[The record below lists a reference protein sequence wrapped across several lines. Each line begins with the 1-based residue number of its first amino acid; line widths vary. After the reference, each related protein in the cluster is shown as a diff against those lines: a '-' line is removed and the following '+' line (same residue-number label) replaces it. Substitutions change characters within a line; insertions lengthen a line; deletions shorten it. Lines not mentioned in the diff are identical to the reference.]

1 MEAAFYT
8 VATWLLPVV
17 AAIVL
22 HDFAQWTV
30 ARWMGDPA
38 ANAQRPERNAVR
50 HIDAIG
56 SVLVP
61 IALALAHA
69 PVFGWGKRLPLTV
82 DDDTVTRRRLALVAL
97 TGPVACMV
105 HAVIGAV
112 ALGALVAAMGG
123 TMPES
128 GTSGFLAAN
137 LLNFI
142 LANACMATFHL
153 LPFPPFDVGRA
164 IAELLPEGVRR
175 KVRRGG
181 RIFIL
186 ITVAV
191 IVALP
196 LLDPEARIGEKLA
209 APVINAIMGFVLGL
223 VNLTV

>member
-1 MEAAFYT
+1 MEAALYT

-17 AAIVL
+17 AAIML
-22 HDFAQWTV
+22 HDFAQWSV

-38 ANAQRPERNAVR
+38 ALKPRTAR
-50 HIDAIG
+50 HIDPVG

-69 PVFGWGKRLPLTV
+69 PVFGWGRRLPLTAGDEPIV
-82 DDDTVTRRRLALVAL
+82 RRRRAIVAL
-97 TGPVACMV
+97 TGPVACMI

-123 TMPES
+123 TMLQT
-128 GTSGFLAAN
+128 GAGGFVANN

-153 LPFPPFDVGRA
+153 LPFPPFDIGRA
-164 IAELLPEGVRR
+164 IAELLPEGIRR
-175 KVRRGG
+175 QVRRGG
-181 RIFIL
+181 RMFVL
-186 ITVAV
+186 IAVAV

-196 LLDPEARIGEKLA
+196 LLDPEARVGEKLA